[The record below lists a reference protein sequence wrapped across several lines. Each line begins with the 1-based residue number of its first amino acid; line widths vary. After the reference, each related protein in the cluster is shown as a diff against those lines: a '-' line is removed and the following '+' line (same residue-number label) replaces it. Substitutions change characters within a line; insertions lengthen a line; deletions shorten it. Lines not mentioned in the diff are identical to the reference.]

1 MGSAFGSSPWRV
13 GAKCGEFFTCSHGV
27 SCHREDEL
35 LGDAVACNMGAIFR
49 RVVEIAYFGLVLGG
63 DGVNWQQFARS

>member
-1 MGSAFGSSPWRV
+1 LFTWR
-13 GAKCGEFFTCSHGV
+13 V

>member
-1 MGSAFGSSPWRV
+1 MRRVFHLFTWR
-13 GAKCGEFFTCSHGV
+13 V